1 MNALND
7 LLETNGYLVI
17 DGAMG
22 TELFAAGLTSG
33 DSPELWNVENPE
45 AVQAVHRAYV
55 AAGSDIILTNTFG
68 GTRFRMK
75 LHKLQDR
82 VDEINQAATANA
94 RLAADEV
101 ERTVLVAGSMGPTG
115 ELLFP
120 LGELTAQ
127 EAQEGF
133 AEQAAALTAGGA
145 DLLWLETLS
154 SLEEM
159 EAGVKGA
166 QSVSDLPIV
175 VTMS

>member
-75 LHKLQDR
+75 LHK
-82 VDEINQAATANA
+82 
-94 RLAADEV
+94 
-101 ERTVLVAGSMGPTG
+101 
-115 ELLFP
+115 
-120 LGELTAQ
+120 
-127 EAQEGF
+127 
-133 AEQAAALTAGGA
+133 
-145 DLLWLETLS
+145 
-154 SLEEM
+154 
-159 EAGVKGA
+159 
-166 QSVSDLPIV
+166 
-175 VTMS
+175 